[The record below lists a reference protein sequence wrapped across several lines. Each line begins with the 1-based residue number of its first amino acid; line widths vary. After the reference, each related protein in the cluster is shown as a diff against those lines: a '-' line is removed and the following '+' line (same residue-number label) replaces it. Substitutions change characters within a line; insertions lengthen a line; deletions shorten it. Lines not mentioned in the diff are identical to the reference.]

1 VIDPDLFRAAPLLIE
16 QYGDDADIRAAD
28 RADELLDEGDT
39 EGSAL
44 WQRVLEAIDE
54 LQRGRRH
61 GETLN

>member
-61 GETLN
+61 GEALN